1 MSQQG
6 TFRKLL
12 PLAGAVMI
20 WGGNWPVM
28 KLGLAHMSPLWL
40 AASRFGSAAL
50 ISVAVLALLGAEPSL
65 RVTPLSGKHGRAQTR
80 LIWRAD
86 DETPALQALRQLLAQ
101 RRQ

>member
-1 MSQQG
+1 MAKVRNIQAVDVAVMIQQS
-6 TFRKLL
+6 TLRKFW

-50 ISVAVLALLGAEPSL
+50 ISVVVLA
-65 RVTPLSGKHGRAQTR
+65 
-80 LIWRAD
+80 
-86 DETPALQALRQLLAQ
+86 ALRRL
-101 RRQ
+101 

>member
-1 MSQQG
+1 MSQQS
-6 TFRKLL
+6 TLRKFL

-50 ISVAVLALLGAEPSL
+50 ISALVLGLLGRL
-65 RVTPLSGKHGRAQTR
+65 RLPTRQEWPLAVSYTHLDVYK
-80 LIWRAD
+80 
-86 DETPALQALRQLLAQ
+86 RQM
-101 RRQ
+101 

>member
-1 MSQQG
+1 MSQQS
-6 TFRKLL
+6 TLRKFL

-50 ISVAVLALLGAEPSL
+50 TRRAWHAARRLARKS
-65 RVTPLSGKHGRAQTR
+65 
-80 LIWRAD
+80 
-86 DETPALQALRQLLAQ
+86 
-101 RRQ
+101 